1 MRPLHLQGI
10 NDGLGEIHGGG
21 VAPHVRR
28 AHLQGDGRLG
38 TRRGPA
44 EWGPPGPHLGCGTLG
59 FGSLEPSVPPKWS
72 RCFGAGGLLCP
83 TPAPQGLVCA
93 VAALPQPPKAVRG
106 PQARQGSVGPFISK
120 AGIQSTTRWHSPRAP
135 GWHQACPMGHRD
147 CGVRAQELPSSQGL
161 GGTGCSSPR
170 CPKSGVLQGHLM
182 PGLSLHGDPVP
193 AAAEGVGMSPCL
205 LLKAGWDGSHGNGG
219 TGIPTTTLV
228 PQEWGSH
235 IHKEPRGMEVP
246 QLWSQENP
254 TSHTGPTVTGIPW
267 GSQSQ
272 CLKIMFSQI
281 PFVQQSQ

>member
-44 EWGPPGPHLGCGTLG
+44 ESGVPLAPTWAVELG

-72 RCFGAGGLLCP
+72 QCFGAGGLLCP

-120 AGIQSTTRWHSPRAP
+120 AGIQSTTRWHSPVP
-135 GWHQACPMGHRD
+135 W
-147 CGVRAQELPSSQGL
+147 
-161 GGTGCSSPR
+161 GTGTVGSEPWNC
-170 CPKSGVLQGHLM
+170 
-182 PGLSLHGDPVP
+182 PVP
-193 AAAEGVGMSPCL
+193 RGWGAQGAAPHAVPSLECCRVTSCLDCPCM
-205 LLKAGWDGSHGNGG
+205 G
-219 TGIPTTTLV
+219 TLC
-228 PQEWGSH
+228 QQL
-235 IHKEPRGMEVP
+235 PRG
-246 QLWSQENP
+246 
-254 TSHTGPTVTGIPW
+254 W
-267 GSQSQ
+267 G
-272 CLKIMFSQI
+272 CH
-281 PFVQQSQ
+281 PVYC